1 MIKEKKQCIK
11 FQRAK
16 AAKVKEFC
24 NIKYHTKK
32 DEKAIKKMDDERFLK
47 AWEKIKANVFS
58 GAFSGSL
65 MTQGLTAYVCIFCMY
80 HYDESDKGW
89 EHCHNCGYGE
99 NHRICESANSDWT
112 KIMNHR
118 DYSSQK
124 CFPNKFYRDLLNKVM
139 EEKA

>member
-80 HYDESDKGW
+80 HLNES
-89 EHCHNCGYGE
+89 CGRCAYGK
-99 NHRICESANSDWT
+99 NHGFCATAGSDW
-112 KIMNHR
+112 KNIKKEMLYL
-118 DYSSQK
+118 DKKY
-124 CFPNKFYRDLLNKVM
+124 FPNKFYIDLLNKVM
-139 EEKA
+139 EE